1 MWTWLP
7 QRPLRSVCS
16 GAQGFAGKKGLSCYK
31 PVLKDM
37 EVSAGTLALVCV
49 PEIKKCRSEVIRQM
63 PLAVTAFP
71 SCYLHKGA
79 LFLRAVFFLS
89 SGMPKDVTCC
99 VTPSFTA
106 DDWVGVRQILEGG
119 NRECKHNFPSTSG
132 SHALCTKSLPSQNRL
147 RFMPTQA

>member
-1 MWTWLP
+1 M
-7 QRPLRSVCS
+7 CS